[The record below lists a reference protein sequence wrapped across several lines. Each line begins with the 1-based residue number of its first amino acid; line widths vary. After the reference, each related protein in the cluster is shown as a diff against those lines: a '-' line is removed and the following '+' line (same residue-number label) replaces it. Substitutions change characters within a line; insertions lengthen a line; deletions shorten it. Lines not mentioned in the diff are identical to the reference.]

1 MLTAE
6 RKCKPLIN
14 YFRNTTQ
21 KQTFKTRAK
30 QGNRTRRQ
38 VWRGNSYAWWHT
50 DDRERGSVTRE
61 SDGDLKIFSTGNRH
75 SNPRR
80 GERSMEA
87 VGSDNDNEIP
97 TEGKGQPVPRIGE

>member
-1 MLTAE
+1 M
-6 RKCKPLIN
+6 
-14 YFRNTTQ
+14 
-21 KQTFKTRAK
+21 
-30 QGNRTRRQ
+30 
-38 VWRGNSYAWWHT
+38 
-50 DDRERGSVTRE
+50 TRE